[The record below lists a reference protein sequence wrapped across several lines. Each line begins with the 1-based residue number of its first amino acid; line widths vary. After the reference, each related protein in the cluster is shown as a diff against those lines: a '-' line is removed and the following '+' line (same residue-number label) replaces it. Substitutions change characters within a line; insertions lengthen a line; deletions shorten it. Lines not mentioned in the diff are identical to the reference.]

1 MSGGFLAVQAKRTKE
16 RNKKVNLE
24 DAFKEAD
31 TNNDGALTLEEWTE
45 VLSKTGQDN
54 PRLVL
59 LVRGSCN
66 SFAWILSGLEITVRG
81 LVTFP
86 FKSCVSQLS
95 VDQISRNFVYF

>member
-59 LVRGSCN
+59 LVRVSCN
-66 SFAWILSGLEITVRG
+66 SFAWILFLIAMDDSDWAIH
-81 LVTFP
+81 
-86 FKSCVSQLS
+86 VSYLAARWRMLAHF
-95 VDQISRNFVYF
+95 D

>member
-31 TNNDGALTLEEWTE
+31 TNNDGALTIDEWTE

-54 PRLVL
+54 PRLV
-59 LVRGSCN
+59 VRGS
-66 SFAWILSGLEITVRG
+66 FP
-81 LVTFP
+81 VTMAARIP
-86 FKSCVSQLS
+86 TG
-95 VDQISRNFVYF
+95 RHP